1 MANPNILSKDTVV
14 KFGIT
19 RYGQPLN
26 YSANGTLLN
35 SSVSATSSPIDEVG
49 KIANLII
56 SAPGLSNTADDYF
69 LLNVIVTEV
78 ANSSNIKGY
87 IAKNL
92 KVYKGTTLN
101 LIDKTTPVYI
111 QQGCNLRGWA
121 TRADSSNSGSND
133 VFATTYSEHYE
144 NEG

>member
-14 KFGIT
+14 RIGTTK
-19 RYGQPLN
+19 YGQSLN
-26 YSANGTLLN
+26 YTANGAQIN
-35 SSVSATSSPIDEVG
+35 SSVSATNSGIDEVS
-49 KIANLII
+49 KVVNLMI
-56 SAPGLSNTADDYF
+56 SAPGLSNQTDDYF
-69 LLNVIVTEV
+69 LLNVIVTES
-78 ANSSNIKGY
+78 ANSNNIKGY

-111 QQGCNLRGWA
+111 QQSRILRAWA
-121 TRADSSNSGSND
+121 TRSDSSSCGSND
-133 VFATTYSEHYE
+133 VFATTYCEHYK

>member
-14 KFGIT
+14 RIGTTK
-19 RYGQPLN
+19 YGQSLN
-26 YSANGTLLN
+26 YTANGAQIN
-35 SSVSATSSPIDEVG
+35 SSVSATNSGIDEVS
-49 KIANLII
+49 KVVNLMI
-56 SAPGLSNTADDYF
+56 SAPGLSNQSDDYF
-69 LLNVIVTEV
+69 LLNVIVTES
-78 ANSSNIKGY
+78 ANSNNIKGY

-111 QQGCNLRGWA
+111 QQSRILRAWA
-121 TRADSSNSGSND
+121 TRSDSSSCGSND
-133 VFATTYSEHYE
+133 VFATTYCEHYK

>member
-14 KFGIT
+14 RIGTTK
-19 RYGQPLN
+19 YGQSLN
-26 YSANGTLLN
+26 YTANGAQIN
-35 SSVSATSSPIDEVG
+35 SSVSAENSAIDEVS
-49 KIANLII
+49 KVVNLMI
-56 SAPGLSNTADDYF
+56 SAPGLSNQTDDYF
-69 LLNVIVTEV
+69 LLNVIVTES
-78 ANSSNIKGY
+78 ANSNNIKGY

-111 QQGCNLRGWA
+111 QQSRILRAWA
-121 TRADSSNSGSND
+121 TRSDSSSCGSND
-133 VFATTYSEHYE
+133 VFATTYCEHYK